1 MARSTS
7 SRSLLRQ
14 PSAAARQRFS
24 PLRFFIEVWG
34 ELRKAE
40 WPPRNEAIRLT
51 GMVIAVAAV
60 VALILG
66 VIDVGFNSL
75 GGAFLGNSG
84 S

>member
-1 MARSTS
+1 MARSN
-7 SRSLLRQ
+7 LVRQ

-40 WPPRNEAIRLT
+40 WPPRSEAIRLT

-75 GGAFLGNSG
+75 GGVFLANTG